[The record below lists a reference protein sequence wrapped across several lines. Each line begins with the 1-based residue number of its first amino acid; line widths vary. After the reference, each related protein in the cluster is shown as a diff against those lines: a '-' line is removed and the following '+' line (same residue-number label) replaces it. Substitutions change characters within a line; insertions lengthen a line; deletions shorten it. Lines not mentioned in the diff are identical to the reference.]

1 MHRLFPTFALLLF
14 LLAPAVFAQ
23 EAPAGYR
30 WYNVPVGGGGFVS
43 GLVFH
48 PGEKGLLYART
59 DMGGAYRWLPD
70 AHRWQPLLDWM
81 GEEDK
86 GRFGVES
93 IALDPADPERVYLA
107 VGTYTTERSGNAAIL
122 RSSDRGRSFARS
134 DLPFKLGANEL
145 GRGNGERL
153 AVDPNDGRVLM
164 LGSRTHG
171 LWRSGD
177 RGAHWS
183 RVESFPAIAT
193 SPSASA
199 ENRWRRQQIGIVF
212 VVFEPDSGKPGSPT
226 PRIYAGVS
234 TRETSLYVSEDAGAS
249 WHPVARQPVG
259 LRPNHMVRAG
269 DGAFYLSYGDEPG
282 PDVMHDGAVWKFEPA
297 QQRWTEV
304 TPAPQSIDSEGDG
317 FGWGAVAVDP
327 RNPRTLI
334 ASTFCRYGPR
344 DELFRSVDGG
354 KTWKAVFA
362 HSDFDHSASPWTAQ
376 ATPHWLADLEIDP
389 FDSDRALFVT
399 GYGIWASRNLGAFD
413 HGGRVQWRFDNIGLE
428 ETVPLALLSP
438 PQGAHLISGLGDIDG
453 FVHDALDKTTVQFA
467 RPPRYNN
474 THDLAM
480 AGQASVV
487 LARTGYFHDD
497 PGNVPHAA
505 YSRDG
510 GRNWHVFASDPPGGG
525 VAGRIALSADGKRAI
540 LQPRGGEHWLTADF
554 GGHWQSVRGLP
565 KTAVVEGDRFD
576 ANLFHA
582 FDTATGALFA
592 SVDGGMEFRQ
602 VAAAAENA
610 AAVGDDTR
618 VELHPDPR
626 RDGGVWIAA
635 GSRGL
640 QRWAAGKLVRLAG
653 VDTAQSLGLGKSA
666 SEGGSPVLFLFGRV
680 AGKLGL
686 YRSDDEGRQWRRI
699 DDDAHRFGGVVRHV
713 TGDPRV
719 PGRVYFGTEG
729 RGIWYGDPR

>member
-1 MHRLFPTFALLLF
+1 MHRLFPTFVLLFF
-14 LLAPAVFAQ
+14 LLAPGAPAQ

-30 WYNVPVGGGGFVS
+30 WHNVPVGGGGFVS

-59 DMGGAYRWLPD
+59 DMGGAYRWLQD
-70 AHRWQPLLDWM
+70 ERRWQPLLDWM

-107 VGTYTTERSGNAAIL
+107 VGTYTAERSGNAAIL

-134 DLPFKLGANEL
+134 ELPFKLGANEL

-199 ENRWRRQQIGIVF
+199 ENRWRRQQVGIVF
-212 VVFEPDSGKPGSPT
+212 VVFEPGSGKSGSPT
-226 PRIYAGVS
+226 PRLYAGVS
-234 TRETSLYVSEDAGAS
+234 TRETSLYASDDGGAS
-249 WHPVARQPVG
+249 WRPVAGQPVG
-259 LRPNHMVRAG
+259 LRPNHMVRAS

-282 PDVMHDGAVWKFEPA
+282 PDAMHDGAVWKFEPA

-304 TPAPQSIDSEGDG
+304 TPAPQSIDREGDG

-327 RNPRTLI
+327 RNPQTLI
-334 ASTFCRYGPR
+334 ASTFCRYGPH
-344 DELFRSVDGG
+344 DELFRSIDGG

-362 HSDFDHSASPWTAQ
+362 NSDFDHSASPWTAQ

-413 HGGRVQWRFDNIGLE
+413 RGVRVQWRFDNIGLE

-453 FVHDALDKTTVQFA
+453 FVHDALDRTTLQFA

-474 THDLAM
+474 TESLAM
-480 AGQASVV
+480 AGQATGV

-510 GRNWHVFASDPPGGG
+510 GRSWRVFASDPPGGG
-525 VAGRIALSADGKRAI
+525 VAGRITLSADGKRAI
-540 LQPRGGEHWLTADF
+540 LQPRRGAHWLTADF

-565 KTAVVEGDRFD
+565 ETAVVEGDRFD
-576 ANLFHA
+576 ADLFHA
-582 FDTATGALFA
+582 FDAAAGALFA
-592 SVDGGMEFRQ
+592 SVDGGVEFSQ
-602 VAAAAENA
+602 VAAAAEGA
-610 AAVGDDTR
+610 VAVGDDAR

-626 RDGGVWIAA
+626 RGGGVWIAA
-635 GSRGL
+635 GPRGL

-666 SEGGSPVLFLFGRV
+666 SDSGSPVLFLFGRV

-686 YRSDDEGRQWRRI
+686 YRSDDEGQQWRRI

-713 TGDPRV
+713 TGDPRLY
-719 PGRVYFGTEG
+719 GRVYFGTEG

>member
-1 MHRLFPTFALLLF
+1 MHKLFPTFALLFF
-14 LLAPAVFAQ
+14 LLAPAAPAQ
-23 EAPAGYR
+23 EASAGYR
-30 WYNVPVGGGGFVS
+30 WHNVPVGGGGFVS

-70 AHRWQPLLDWM
+70 ERRWQPLLDWM

-134 DLPFKLGANEL
+134 ELPFKLGANEL

-153 AVDPNDGRVLM
+153 AVDPNDGRVLF

-183 RVESFPAIAT
+183 RVGSFPAIAT

-212 VVFEPDSGKPGSPT
+212 VVFEPGSGKPGSPT
-226 PRIYAGVS
+226 PRLYAGVS
-234 TRETSLYVSEDAGAS
+234 TRGTSLYVSDDAGAS
-249 WHPVARQPVG
+249 WRPVAGQPVG
-259 LRPNHMVRAG
+259 LRPNHMVRAS

-282 PDVMHDGAVWKFEPA
+282 PDAMHDGAVRKFEPA
-297 QQRWTEV
+297 QQRWTDV
-304 TPAPQSIDSEGDG
+304 TPAPQSIDRQGDG

-334 ASTFCRYGPR
+334 ASTFCRYGPH

-354 KTWKAVFA
+354 RTWKAVFDR
-362 HSDFDHSASPWTAQ
+362 SDFDHSASPWTAQ

-389 FDSDRALFVT
+389 FDPDRALFVT
-399 GYGIWASRNLGAFD
+399 GYGTWASRNLGAFD
-413 HGGRVQWRFDNIGLE
+413 GGGRVQWGFDNLGLE

-474 THDLAM
+474 TESLAM
-480 AGQASVV
+480 AGQATEV

-510 GRNWHVFASDPPGGG
+510 GRDWSVFANDPPGGG
-525 VAGRIALSADGKRAI
+525 AAGHITLSADGKRAI
-540 LQPRGGEHWLTADF
+540 LQPRKGAHWFTADF
-554 GGHWQSVRGLP
+554 GGHWQSVRGLAE
-565 KTAVVEGDRFD
+565 TAVVEGDRFD

-582 FDTATGALFA
+582 FDASTGALFA
-592 SVDGGMEFRQ
+592 SVDGGVEFRQ
-602 VAAAAENA
+602 VAAAAGGTAE
-610 AAVGDDTR
+610 VGDDTR

-666 SEGGSPVLFLFGRV
+666 REGGPPVLFLFGKV

-713 TGDPRV
+713 TGDPRLT
-719 PGRVYFGTEG
+719 GRVYFGTEG